1 MQLAFTLAA
10 RGLSSAFKE
19 KRLRIIVI
27 FSGLG
32 VRREHTDG
40 LVGIKPFT
48 IVICI

>member
-1 MQLAFTLAA
+1 MQLTFTLAA

-32 VRREHTDG
+32 VGREHTDG
-40 LVGIKPFT
+40 LVRVKPFA
-48 IVICI
+48 IVLCI